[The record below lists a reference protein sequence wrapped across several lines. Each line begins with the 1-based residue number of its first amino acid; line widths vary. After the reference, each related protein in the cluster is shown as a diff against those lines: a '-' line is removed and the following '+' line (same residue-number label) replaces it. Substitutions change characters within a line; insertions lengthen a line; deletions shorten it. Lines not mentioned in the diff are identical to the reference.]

1 MKMNKNKLID
11 SIKNKFK
18 DIFEEQFKSFDLKID
33 FIDIR
38 ENDRKDLFLDV
49 LMINYYENMV
59 FEFNIFFNFF
69 EYNLMSMNFIVVL
82 LDINL
87 LSSLVI
93 RRLQI
98 INNDSLN
105 YNIIDFELCSQI
117 EELNMKL
124 KDKKLN

>member
-1 MKMNKNKLID
+1 MNKNKLIEV
-11 SIKNKFK
+11 IRNRFKN
-18 DIFEEQFKSFDLKID
+18 IFEKEFKNFDLKVD

-38 ENDRKDLFLDV
+38 ENDRKNLFLDV

-59 FEFNIFFNFF
+59 FKFNIFFNFF
-69 EYNLMSMNFIVVL
+69 EYNLMSMNYIVVL

-87 LSSLVI
+87 LSSLVVRKLEMI
-93 RRLQI
+93 S
-98 INNDSLN
+98 NDSLK

>member
-1 MKMNKNKLID
+1 MNKNKLIEV
-11 SIKNKFK
+11 IKNKFK
-18 DIFEEQFKSFDLKID
+18 EIFEKEFKNFDLKVD

-105 YNIIDFELCSQI
+105 YNTIDFELCSQI
-117 EELNMKL
+117 EELNMQL
-124 KDKKLN
+124 KDKKVN

>member
-1 MKMNKNKLID
+1 MNKNKLID

-18 DIFEEQFKSFDLKID
+18 EIFEKEFKNFDLKVG

-117 EELNMKL
+117 EELNMQL
-124 KDKKLN
+124 KDKKVN

>member
-1 MKMNKNKLID
+1 MNKNKLIE
-11 SIKNKFK
+11 IIRNKFK
-18 DIFEEQFKSFDLKID
+18 NIFEKEFKNFDLKVD

-49 LMINYYENMV
+49 LMINLYENMV

-69 EYNLMSMNFIVVL
+69 EYNLISMNYIVVL

-93 RRLQI
+93 RKLEMI
-98 INNDSLN
+98 SNDSLK
-105 YNIIDFELCSQI
+105 YNTIDFELCSQI
-117 EELNMKL
+117 EDLNMKL

>member
-1 MKMNKNKLID
+1 MKMNKNKLVD

-18 DIFEEQFKSFDLKID
+18 GIFEEQFKSFDLKID

>member
-1 MKMNKNKLID
+1 MNKNKLIEV
-11 SIKNKFK
+11 IKNKFK
-18 DIFEEQFKSFDLKID
+18 EIFEKEFKNFDLKVD

-49 LMINYYENMV
+49 LMVNYYENMV

-69 EYNLMSMNFIVVL
+69 EYNLISIDFIVVL

-87 LSSLVI
+87 LSSLVV
-93 RRLQI
+93 RKLEI
-98 INNDSLN
+98 ISNDSLK

>member
-1 MKMNKNKLID
+1 MNKNKLIEV
-11 SIKNKFK
+11 IKNKFK
-18 DIFEEQFKSFDLKID
+18 SIFEKEFKNFDLKVN

-49 LMINYYENMV
+49 LMVNIYENMV

-69 EYNLMSMNFIVVL
+69 EYNLMSMNYIVVL

-93 RRLQI
+93 RKLEM
-98 INNDSLN
+98 INNDNLK

-117 EELNMKL
+117 EDLNMKL

>member
-1 MKMNKNKLID
+1 MNKNKLIE
-11 SIKNKFK
+11 IIRNKFK
-18 DIFEEQFKSFDLKID
+18 SIFEKEFKNFDLKVD

-49 LMINYYENMV
+49 LMVNFYENMV

-69 EYNLMSMNFIVVL
+69 EYNLISMNYIVIL

-93 RRLQI
+93 RKLEM
-98 INNDSLN
+98 INNDSLK

-117 EELNMKL
+117 EDLNMKL

>member
-1 MKMNKNKLID
+1 MNKNKLIEI
-11 SIKNKFK
+11 IKNKFK
-18 DIFEEQFKSFDLKID
+18 SIFEKEFKNFDLKVD

-38 ENDRKDLFLDV
+38 KNDRKDLFLDV
-49 LMINYYENMV
+49 LMVNLYENMV

-69 EYNLMSMNFIVVL
+69 EYNLISMNYIVIL

-93 RRLQI
+93 RKLEM
-98 INNDSLN
+98 INNDNLK

-117 EELNMKL
+117 EDLNMKL

>member
-1 MKMNKNKLID
+1 MNKNKLID

-98 INNDSLN
+98 INNDGLN

>member
-1 MKMNKNKLID
+1 MNKNKLIEV
-11 SIKNKFK
+11 IKNKFK
-18 DIFEEQFKSFDLKID
+18 SIFEKEFKNFDLKVD

-38 ENDRKDLFLDV
+38 ENDRKNLFLDV
-49 LMINYYENMV
+49 LMVNIYENMV

-69 EYNLMSMNFIVVL
+69 EYNLMSMNYIVVL

-93 RRLQI
+93 RKLEM
-98 INNDSLN
+98 INNDNLK

-117 EELNMKL
+117 EDLNMKL

>member
-1 MKMNKNKLID
+1 MNKNKLIEV
-11 SIKNKFK
+11 IKDKFK
-18 DIFEEQFKSFDLKID
+18 EIFEKEFKNFDLKVD

-49 LMINYYENMV
+49 LMINYYEDMV

-98 INNDSLN
+98 INNESLN

-124 KDKKLN
+124 KNKKLN

>member
-1 MKMNKNKLID
+1 MNKNKLIE
-11 SIKNKFK
+11 IIRNKFK
-18 DIFEEQFKSFDLKID
+18 SIFEKEFKNFDLKVD

-49 LMINYYENMV
+49 LMVNFYENMV

-69 EYNLMSMNFIVVL
+69 EYNLISMNYMVIL

-93 RRLQI
+93 RKLEM
-98 INNDSLN
+98 INNDSLK

-117 EELNMKL
+117 EDLNMKL

>member
-11 SIKNKFK
+11 NIKNKFK

-98 INNDSLN
+98 LN

>member
-1 MKMNKNKLID
+1 MNKNKLIEV
-11 SIKNKFK
+11 IKNKFK
-18 DIFEEQFKSFDLKID
+18 EIFEKEFKNFDLKVD

-59 FEFNIFFNFF
+59 FEFNVFFNFF
-69 EYNLMSMNFIVVL
+69 KYNLTSTNFIVVL

-87 LSSLVI
+87 LSSLVV
-93 RRLQI
+93 RKLEI
-98 INNDSLN
+98 ISNDSLK

>member
-38 ENDRKDLFLDV
+38 ENDRKGLFLDV

>member
-1 MKMNKNKLID
+1 MNKNKLIEV
-11 SIKNKFK
+11 IRNKFK
-18 DIFEEQFKSFDLKID
+18 NIFEKEFKNFDLKVD

-49 LMINYYENMV
+49 LMVNLYENMV

-69 EYNLMSMNFIVVL
+69 EYNLISMNYIVVL

-93 RRLQI
+93 RKLEMI
-98 INNDSLN
+98 SNDILK
-105 YNIIDFELCSQI
+105 YNTIDFELCSQI
-117 EELNMKL
+117 EDLNMKL